1 MNVVTRA
8 LVGCA
13 HRSSLA
19 LRSLVAHHHAAPTRS
34 RLLCLAAPGQGSSGN
49 ESGHCDEPAI
59 TRLAGALLGM
69 VIKPAQALVG
79 EVGRSIGV
87 GGDGGGGDGKGVVSG
102 VTPDL
107 RLRHPAAER
116 IIAIGDVH
124 GDMTQFKRALLAAGV
139 IDKAGDWAGGNTV
152 LVQVGD
158 QTDRGDDE
166 RAIYETLFRLQDAA
180 PSAGGAVHILI
191 GNHEL
196 LQLQLSFRYVTE
208 GGFADFEN
216 GGEMKYPQGIKPA
229 RIPPQIKSVIKQMP
243 AKMQARARACCPGG
257 PLAVELARRAQIAV
271 IVGENVFVHGGL
283 APRHLTYGGR
293 PASAALKTLDSIN
306 TQCRDFMLGISS
318 QPQVLRG
325 GSSPVWMRDYSRPN
339 VRPGS
344 EECRML
350 AETLKMLNVK
360 RMIVGHTPQEDGIN
374 AACSGRVW
382 RIDTGMSAVYGG
394 VPEAIE
400 ISKRG
405 RIRILNPEVVGPIE
419 GSARARGR

>member
-1 MNVVTRA
+1 M
-8 LVGCA
+8 
-13 HRSSLA
+13 RSIIPQQQTASN
-19 LRSLVAHHHAAPTRS
+19 RS
-34 RLLCLAAPGQGSSGN
+34 RLICMAVPGPHGAGGGPPGGTGN
-49 ESGHCDEPAI
+49 CEPAV
-59 TRLAGALLGM
+59 TRLADFLLGI
-69 VIKPAQALVG
+69 VVKPAQALVG
-79 EVGRSIGV
+79 EVSKSNGV
-87 GGDGGGGDGKGVVSG
+87 GGEDENSVVSG
-102 VTPDL
+102 VTPEL
-107 RLRHPAAER
+107 KLRHPAAER
-116 IIAIGDVH
+116 VVAIGDVH
-124 GDMTQFKRALLAAGV
+124 GDMSQFKRALVAAGV

-166 RAIYETLFRLQDAA
+166 RQIYETLFRLQDSA
-180 PSAGGAVHILI
+180 PSAGGAVHILV

-208 GGFADFEN
+208 GGFQDFEK
-216 GGEMKYPQGIKPA
+216 GGEMQYAPGLKPA
-229 RIPPQIKSVIKQMP
+229 RIPPQVKAVIKQMP

-257 PLAVELARRAQIAV
+257 PLAVELARRAQVAV
-271 IVGENVFVHGGL
+271 IVGDNVFVHGGL
-283 APRHLTYGGR
+283 APRHLTYGGK

-306 TQCRDFMLGISS
+306 TQCRDYMLGIAN

-360 RMIVGHTPQEDGIN
+360 RMIVGHTPQEEGIN

-405 RIRILNPEVVGPIE
+405 RIRILNPDVVGAIE